1 VGRISLPIAVVLA
14 SIGCSSVTDGS
25 GGAGGGGAGGSGGA
39 EPEPVKT
46 VLYPEVEPLPGF
58 DQCEVTIWEHLPFE
72 GHTHVPI
79 CTDVEY
85 QTDPPSSGNHWPI
98 WAEYRAHA
106 EPVPRMMLVHNLEH
120 GAVVMAHNCDEAC
133 ASQAMA
139 AFESVADTFGADALC
154 ATSPAGAIRSRIIM
168 TPQPSLQL
176 PIALSAWR
184 STYTA
189 TCIDEASLLAF
200 VEQHYGNGPEA
211 TCAQGKDPLDP
222 TVGVTACP

>member
-1 VGRISLPIAVVLA
+1 MRQNSLSFVKGLFLF
-14 SIGCSSVTDGS
+14 GCSSVADGS
-25 GGAGGGGAGGSGGA
+25 GGAGGDASGGAGGA

-46 VLYPEVEPLPGF
+46 VLYPEAPPLAGF
-58 DQCEVTIWEHLPFE
+58 DLCEVTIWENLPFE
-72 GHTHVPI
+72 GHTHVPL
-79 CTDVEY
+79 CTEVEY
-85 QTDPPSSGNHWPI
+85 QTNPPSSGDHWPI

-120 GAVVMAHNCDEAC
+120 GAVIMAHDCDEEC
-133 ASQAMA
+133 TNQAMT

-154 ATSPAGAIRSRIIM
+154 ATSPNGAIRSRLVM
-168 TPQPSLQL
+168 TPQPALEL

-189 TCIDEASLLAF
+189 TCIDEASLLDF
-200 VEQHYGNGPEA
+200 LQKHYGNGPEA